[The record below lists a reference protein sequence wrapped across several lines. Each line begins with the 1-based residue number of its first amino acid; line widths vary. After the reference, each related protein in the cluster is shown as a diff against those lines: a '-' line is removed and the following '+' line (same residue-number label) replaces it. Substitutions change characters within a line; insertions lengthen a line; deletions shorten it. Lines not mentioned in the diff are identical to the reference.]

1 MSKTIDITD
10 KLSFEGNPKLIV
22 RDIEIEVNTD
32 APTVLKFMK
41 LINDEESSESSTMLK
56 TYELLFS
63 KENREKIES
72 LNLDF
77 TSRNLCNSLPLTT
90 CSLFSFTSIFIN
102 SFINVPPI
110 FYSTNCFKFGLK

>member
-22 RDIEIEVNTD
+22 RDIEIEVNID

-77 TSRNLCNSLPLTT
+77 SDFMIVVKSAM
-90 CSLFSFTSIFIN
+90 
-102 SFINVPPI
+102 SFINGN
-110 FYSTNCFKFGLK
+110 SDKEGEE

>member
-41 LINDEESSESSTMLK
+41 LIDEVNSEVSTVLK
-56 TYELLFS
+56 VYELLFS
-63 KENREKIES
+63 EESREKIDA
-72 LNLDF
+72 LKLG
-77 TSRNLCNSLPLTT
+77 
-90 CSLFSFTSIFIN
+90 FSDLMVVVKSAM
-102 SFINVPPI
+102 SFING
-110 FYSTNCFKFGLK
+110 NGDQAGEE

>member
-41 LINDEESSESSTMLK
+41 LIDDEENSEVSTVLK
-56 TYELLFS
+56 VYELLFS
-63 KENREKIES
+63 EESREKIDA
-72 LNLDF
+72 LKLG
-77 TSRNLCNSLPLTT
+77 
-90 CSLFSFTSIFIN
+90 FSDLMVIVKAAMTFIN
-102 SFINVPPI
+102 DSGDDEGE
-110 FYSTNCFKFGLK
+110 K

>member
-77 TSRNLCNSLPLTT
+77 SDFMIVVKSAM
-90 CSLFSFTSIFIN
+90 
-102 SFINVPPI
+102 SFINGN
-110 FYSTNCFKFGLK
+110 SDKEGEE